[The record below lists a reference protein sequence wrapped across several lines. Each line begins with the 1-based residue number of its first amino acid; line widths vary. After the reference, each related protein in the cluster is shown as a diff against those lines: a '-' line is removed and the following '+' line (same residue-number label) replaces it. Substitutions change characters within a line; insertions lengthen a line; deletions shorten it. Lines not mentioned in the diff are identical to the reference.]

1 MKEITFLKLNEV
13 TGQVICNDL
22 DMNQSL
28 YNKFSIYAEK
38 YWFDKRV
45 KNGVWDGKIHFIKK
59 NGEFDIG
66 NLQNILEYCEKQ
78 KDYTIN
84 LDPSFFPNTT
94 DKKEFAKD
102 FLDTIADLPLPF
114 TPHQHQYR
122 GAIKACYY
130 KRGILEHCTSSGKSL
145 MQTLI
150 IYYFMKKNPNEKVLL
165 LVPRIGLV
173 EQFYTDMIGYGIN
186 PDWLGKYYGEEKQ
199 PDKKIVIS
207 TWQSAHTQKGM
218 LKEFTMLLCDEAH
231 TVKNLIVRSV
241 SENCINAHL
250 RIGVTGTMPD
260 EKSTCMFI
268 AGVLGPVLDIA
279 TIEEMSDKGI
289 ISKSKI
295 YVVYM
300 KYSDEENK
308 QLKAIVKDYKKQ
320 FTDDDG
326 NLDRKEFGKKVS
338 ELEKDFQ
345 RKHPKRNNYIYK
357 ISNKLVNESKNIL
370 ILINRLDHGDLLIDY
385 FTKQGITP
393 HLITGEKE
401 IEDRIEIQNNLEKE
415 GGQVLIATLGTF
427 STGISV
433 KRLNAIILA
442 DISQAKI
449 TTLQSIGRGL
459 RLHFSKNRVLIFDMA
474 DDLTYGNKHLQK
486 RLQMYANQNFETEI
500 KEVSFA

>member
-1 MKEITFLKLNEV
+1 MKEITFLKINEV
-13 TGQVICNDL
+13 TGRVICNDL

-28 YNKFSIYAEK
+28 YNKFSIFAEK
-38 YWFDKRV
+38 YWFDPRV

-59 NGEFDIG
+59 NGDFDIG
-66 NLQNILEYCEKQ
+66 NLQTILEYCEKQ
-78 KDYTIN
+78 RDYTIN
-84 LDPSFFPNTT
+84 LDPAFFPNTT

-102 FLDTIADLPLPF
+102 FFDTIADLPLPF
-114 TPHQHQYR
+114 TPYEHQYR

-165 LVPRIGLV
+165 LVPKVDLV
-173 EQFYTDMIGYGIN
+173 KQFHTDMIGFGIN
-186 PDWLGKYYGEEKQ
+186 PEWIGEYYEEIKES
-199 PDKKIVIS
+199 DKKIVIS
-207 TWQSAHTQKGM
+207 TWQSMYKQTELLKG
-218 LKEFTMLLCDEAH
+218 FTLLLSDETHLAGA
-231 TVKNLIVRSV
+231 KCIRSV
-241 SENCINAHL
+241 SENATSAHL

-260 EKSTCMFI
+260 EKSTCMLI
-268 AGVLGPVLDIA
+268 EGILGPILDSA

-300 KYSDEENK
+300 KYSDSENQ
-308 QLKAIVKDYKKQ
+308 QLKTIIKDYRKQ

-338 ELEKDFQ
+338 ELEKEFQ
-345 RKHPKRNNYIYK
+345 RKNPKRNNYIYK
-357 ISNKLVNESKNIL
+357 IANKIVKEDKNVLILVNRI
-370 ILINRLDHGDLLIDY
+370 DHTDLLFDY
-385 FTKQGITP
+385 FSKQGITP
-393 HLITGEKE
+393 HIITGQKE
-401 IEDRIEIQNNLEKE
+401 VEERTQIKKDLENK

-442 DISQAKI
+442 DISQAKT

-459 RLHFSKNRVLIFDMA
+459 RLHVTKNKVLIFDMA